1 MIERYFIFD
10 ALTKIFVC
18 LAVACWIFACVRLF
32 KWPPEGRPVAERL
45 AVITFTLQ
53 LVAAAISFFFFRS
66 TMVEGSGSAIL
77 FSLEASLSIMAIIWS
92 FESGSRIGNR
102 IKAAVLLWIFSG
114 VFAAL
119 NPSMTS

>member
-1 MIERYFIFD
+1 MTQRYFIFD

-18 LAVACWIFACVRLF
+18 LAVACWSFACVRLF
-32 KWPPEGRPVAERL
+32 KQPSEGRPAAERL

-53 LVAAAISFFFFRS
+53 LVTAAIYFFFFRR
-66 TMVEGSGSAIL
+66 TMVEELGAAIL

-92 FESGSRIGNR
+92 FESASKTGNR
-102 IKAAVLLWIFSG
+102 IKAAVLLWVFSG